1 MNYESAAS
9 EKQDAVQQN
18 QIYNGGELLE
28 PHANKFSSSLSALQQ
43 HVATPSNGSNLKQ
56 IMSGSL
62 PLKRSC
68 FSAQRRVARQRGR
81 VLTLRA
87 QLTDQI
93 SKCLILRR
101 HSQEVQGKFM
111 SILDPAVE
119 KGNLEHAQ
127 PELARTYQEIRESN
141 AELNQQESQ
150 TRDLQDRLCV
160 LEYQLGKLEDGLYQ
174 DREIGLDY
182 ETGYGYTETSSEGV
196 TVTSS
201 NGTTHDNTPPCL
213 QGLYSRV
220 GDLKILQDRLEDFKF
235 ERQRELRDREAL
247 LSQGNI
253 VLPEDEFLESYRL
266 EEEQIR
272 VELVQ
277 AETDVQDLRELCL
290 REGINPDD
298 EIFLPNSEAHS
309 ESFTVPPEIEDATVQ
324 QYPSYPMKPY
334 GNSPPTGHIFSG
346 ILSTRDR
353 INTWLKEILY
363 GSDLDTPIPDP
374 NEEALDCES
383 RTWIKLVRNHGQQPP
398 ISSRYPLVASIG
410 GLEAFRR
417 TLESHRSH
425 FELLRPIRSDPG
437 LTTSRP
443 EASEIKTRHRA
454 AFSIA

>member
-1 MNYESAAS
+1 
-9 EKQDAVQQN
+9 
-18 QIYNGGELLE
+18 
-28 PHANKFSSSLSALQQ
+28 
-43 HVATPSNGSNLKQ
+43 
-56 IMSGSL
+56 
-62 PLKRSC
+62 
-68 FSAQRRVARQRGR
+68 
-81 VLTLRA
+81 
-87 QLTDQI
+87 
-93 SKCLILRR
+93 
-101 HSQEVQGKFM
+101 
-111 SILDPAVE
+111 VE

-150 TRDLQDRLCV
+150 TRDLEDRLCV

-174 DREIGLDY
+174 DREIGPDY

-213 QGLYSRV
+213 QELYSRM
-220 GDLKILQDRLEDFKF
+220 GDLKIFQDRLEDFKF
-235 ERQRELRDREAL
+235 EHQQELRNREAL
-247 LSQGNI
+247 LSQGEA

-266 EEEQIR
+266 EENQIR
-272 VELVQ
+272 AELVR

-298 EIFLPNSEAHS
+298 EIFLPNLEAHS
-309 ESFTVPPEIEDATVQ
+309 EPFTVPPEIEDATVQ
-324 QYPSYPMKPY
+324 QYHSYPMKPY

-363 GSDLDTPIPDP
+363 RSDLDTPIPDP
-374 NEEALDCES
+374 NDEALDCES
-383 RTWIKLVRNHGQQPP
+383 RTWIKLVRNHGQRPL

-437 LTTSRP
+437 LP